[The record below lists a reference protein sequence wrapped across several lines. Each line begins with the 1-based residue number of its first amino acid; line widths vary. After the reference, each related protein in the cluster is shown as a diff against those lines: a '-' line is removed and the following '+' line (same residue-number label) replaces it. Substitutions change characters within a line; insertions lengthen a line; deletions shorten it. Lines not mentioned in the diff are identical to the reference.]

1 MRNTLLKMTGIDKRF
16 PGVHALKEAHLEAER
31 GKVVGLLGENGAGK
45 STLIKILAGVYTKDK
60 GTIEFDGTVLET
72 ISPKKINDL
81 GIYFIYQDQY
91 FVPYFDVAETLWLG
105 SEPRSTFWGHINRKE
120 LYASCRELLKS
131 TIGFEINPKTL
142 IKDLS
147 VSQRQMVEI
156 ARALRNQKVSLV
168 VFDEPTAPLTEHEI
182 EILFQTIEKLKAR
195 GIAIIYI
202 SHRLEEIFQ
211 ICDSVTILRDGR
223 NVGDLEVA
231 STTVDDI
238 VSRMVGRTLADKYQ
252 KRDIAMG
259 ETIFKVENLENKPM
273 VKGVS
278 LELRRGGILGLFG
291 LVGAGKTELAQ
302 TLFGADKADG
312 GKIFI
317 KGKQVEITSPKIAI
331 ANGIAFL
338 PEDRRTDGLI
348 LDMTLGE
355 NVTLAN
361 LKAFCKGGFISRKKE
376 RQNVTGM
383 IDALRIK
390 TSGMNQLCKL
400 LSGGNQQKTIVA
412 RWLTSK
418 SEIFIFDQP
427 TVGIDVGAKSEIY
440 GLMEE
445 LVERGAGILL
455 ISSELPEIMGIADRI
470 LVMYRG
476 EVVAELDPQE
486 TDQQQILLY
495 AMGGGKH

>member
-1 MRNTLLKMTGIDKRF
+1 MPNTILKMTGINKRF
-16 PGVHALKEAHLEAER
+16 PGVYALKDVHLEAQR
-31 GKVVGLLGENGAGK
+31 GKVVGLIGENGAGK
-45 STLIKILAGVYTKDK
+45 STLIKILAGVYTKDS
-60 GTIEFDGTVLET
+60 GTIEFDGATLEAF
-72 ISPKKINDL
+72 SPKKINGL
-81 GIYFIYQDQY
+81 GIFFIYQDQY

-131 TIGFEINPKTL
+131 TIGFEIDPKTL

-147 VSQRQMVEI
+147 VSQRQMIEI
-156 ARALRNQKVSLV
+156 ARALRTQKVSLV

-182 EILFQTIEKLKAR
+182 EILFQTIAKLKQQ
-195 GIAIIYI
+195 GIAVIYI

-211 ICDSVTILRDGR
+211 ICDSVTILRDAR

-231 STTVDDI
+231 TTSVDEI
-238 VSRMVGRTLADKYQ
+238 VNRMVGRTLAEKYQ
-252 KRDIAMG
+252 KRKVEIG
-259 ETIFKVENLENKPM
+259 ETIFSVKNIENKPM
-273 VKGVS
+273 VNGVS
-278 LELRRGGILGLFG
+278 FDLQRGGILGLFG

-302 TLFGADKADG
+302 TLFGAEKADG
-312 GKIFI
+312 GTIFI
-317 KGKQVEITSPKIAI
+317 KGKQLDISSPKTAI
-331 ANGIAFL
+331 SNGIAFL

-376 RQNVTGM
+376 RKNVTGM

-390 TSGMNQLCKL
+390 TSGMNQLTQF
-400 LSGGNQQKTIVA
+400 LSGGNQQKVILA

-418 SEIFIFDQP
+418 SQIFIFDQP
-427 TVGIDVGAKSEIY
+427 TVGIDVGAKIEIY
-440 GLMEE
+440 GLMED
-445 LVERGAGILL
+445 LVEKGAGILL

-486 TDQQQILLY
+486 TDQQEILLY